1 MQFFLCRDITVVSG
15 ILRERRTVHGYCY
28 RDIWSIDRWFL
39 TVVPNMIHDLR
50 VNSHGYPSFFEGPE
64 EENIRKWDRI
74 LGRKENA
81 AKFAFRSRGA

>member
-1 MQFFLCRDITVVSG
+1 
-15 ILRERRTVHGYCY
+15 
-28 RDIWSIDRWFL
+28 
-39 TVVPNMIHDLR
+39 MIHDLR
-50 VNSHGYPSFFEGPE
+50 VNSHGYPSFFKGPE